1 LFEIPGFNAVRVL
14 NRIINVELIFLAFFV
29 AISFRVVSR
38 MVKYKWPLF
47 VVILTFMVADNF
59 LYGSGLSRFKKDR
72 AKERVDL
79 VREKMKGLTPQTLVS
94 YEPIISSGRKAWLQI
109 DAMIIAQELGLKTL
123 NVYTANVPTGY
134 YQYAVFSSIGREVW
148 KKKKDLKEDIVVI
161 SGINDPEI
169 ERISLKIRSSA
180 PWLERIRKQAIERN
194 ISVDENIIKNA
205 SWIINQNQQKK
216 TINK

>member
-1 LFEIPGFNAVRVL
+1 
-14 NRIINVELIFLAFFV
+14 
-29 AISFRVVSR
+29 
-38 MVKYKWPLF
+38 
-47 VVILTFMVADNF
+47 
-59 LYGSGLSRFKKDR
+59 
-72 AKERVDL
+72 
-79 VREKMKGLTPQTLVS
+79 
-94 YEPIISSGRKAWLQI
+94 
-109 DAMIIAQELGLKTL
+109 
-123 NVYTANVPTGY
+123 
-134 YQYAVFSSIGREVW
+134 
-148 KKKKDLKEDIVVI
+148 VI